1 MEELIK
7 LDSYP
12 IRGLVGRLL
21 QDKTTRKNILFAS
34 DSYADYGDKYKENLQ
49 MTEEVLLGL
58 LPATFSQER
67 TRQQRSRQNAPAN
80 VRRCL
85 HLRGLSIR

>member
-7 LDSYP
+7 LDAYP

-34 DSYADYGDKYKENLQ
+34 DSYAGYGAGYRDDSQ
-49 MTEEVLLGL
+49 MTEGVLLG
-58 LPATFSQER
+58 
-67 TRQQRSRQNAPAN
+67 
-80 VRRCL
+80 VRYSAESIQGGSGADGAHTKTC
-85 HLRGLSIR
+85 RGLHACVDRQSDE